1 MNDSELQARAIVAA
15 ALIQSKI
22 VDIHGVNLTDP
33 HVATSHMFQR
43 LHAAVNAVMIAIGT
57 DQKHGD
63 AESAAATPHAG

>member
-43 LHAAVNAVMIAIGT
+43 LHAAVNAVMIAIRA
-57 DQKHGD
+57 DQTHGD
-63 AESAAATPHAG
+63 AQPRATPRAD